1 VLLRDEDR
9 NIQVVPTRRVIR
21 AFLAVEAATFII
33 AALVHFGIL
42 TNADPHEAAATGES
56 VIAIALVIGLAL
68 TWVGLTSVA
77 TIGILAQGF
86 ALFGTLVGILT
97 IVAGVGPQSAADLGY
112 HVAISGVLLVG
123 VVVASRRLA

>member
-1 VLLRDEDR
+1 MLLRDEDR
-9 NIQVVPTRRVIR
+9 NVEVVPARRVIR
-21 AFLAVEAATFII
+21 AFLAFEAATFIV

-56 VIAIALVIGLAL
+56 VIAIALLIGLAL
-68 TWVGLTSVA
+68 TWVGLTSIA
-77 TIGILAQGF
+77 TVGILAQGF

-97 IVAGVGPQSAADLGY
+97 IVAGVGPQSAPDLAY
-112 HVAISGVLLVG
+112 HIAIGGVLLVG

>member
-9 NIQVVPTRRVIR
+9 KVDVVPTRRVIR
-21 AFLAVEAATFII
+21 AFLAFEAATFIV
-33 AALVHFGIL
+33 AALVHAGIL
-42 TNADPHEAAATGES
+42 TTADPHAAAATGES
-56 VIAIALVIGLAL
+56 VIAIALLIGLAL
-68 TWVGLTSVA
+68 TGAGLLAVA

-97 IVAGVGPQSAADLGY
+97 IIAGVGPQSGPDIAY

-123 VVVASRRLA
+123 VVVASRRLP

>member
-1 VLLRDEDR
+1 M
-9 NIQVVPTRRVIR
+9 IR
-21 AFLAVEAATFII
+21 AFLAFEAATFIV
-33 AALVHFGIL
+33 AALVHAGIL

-56 VIAIALVIGLAL
+56 VIAIALVIGLTL
-68 TWVGLTSVA
+68 TWTGLLSVA

-97 IVAGVGPQSAADLGY
+97 IIAGVGPQSWPDISY
-112 HVAISGVLLVG
+112 HVAISVVLLVG

>member
-1 VLLRDEDR
+1 MLLGDEDR
-9 NIQVVPTRRVIR
+9 QVQVVPTRRVIR
-21 AFLAVEAATFII
+21 AFLAVEALTFII
-33 AALVHFGIL
+33 AALVHAGIL

-68 TWVGLTSVA
+68 TWTGLTSVA
-77 TIGILAQGF
+77 TIGILTQGF

-97 IVAGVGPQSAADLGY
+97 IIAGVGPQSVADLAY

>member
-1 VLLRDEDR
+1 M
-9 NIQVVPTRRVIR
+9 IR
-21 AFLAVEAATFII
+21 AFLAFEAATFIL
-33 AALVHFGIL
+33 AALVHAGVQ

-56 VIAIALVIGLAL
+56 VIAIALVIGLVL
-68 TWVGLTSVA
+68 TWSGLTSVA

-97 IVAGVGPQSAADLGY
+97 IIAGVGPQSWPDIAY
-112 HVAISGVLLVG
+112 HVAISGVLLLG

>member
-1 VLLRDEDR
+1 MLLGDEDR
-9 NIQVVPTRRVIR
+9 QVEVVSTRRVIR
-21 AFLAVEAATFII
+21 AFLAGEAATFIL
-33 AALVHFGIL
+33 AALIHAGIL

-56 VIAIALVIGLAL
+56 VIAIALLMGLAL
-68 TWVGLTSVA
+68 TWAGLLSVA
-77 TIGILAQGF
+77 TLGILFQGF

-97 IVAGVGPQSAADLGY
+97 IIAGVGPQTLPDIAY

>member
-1 VLLRDEDR
+1 MLLRDEDR

-21 AFLAVEAATFII
+21 AFLAFEAATFII

-77 TIGILAQGF
+77 TIGIL
-86 ALFGTLVGILT
+86 T

>member
-1 VLLRDEDR
+1 M
-9 NIQVVPTRRVIR
+9 PTRRLIR
-21 AFLAVEAATFII
+21 AFLAGEAATFIV
-33 AALVHFGIL
+33 AALVHAGIL

-68 TWVGLTSVA
+68 TWAGLGSVA
-77 TIGILAQGF
+77 TIGILFQGF

-97 IVAGVGPQSAADLGY
+97 IIAGVGPQSWPDIAY
-112 HVAISGVLLVG
+112 HVAISGVLLLG

>member
-1 VLLRDEDR
+1 VLLGDEDR
-9 NIQVVPTRRVIR
+9 KVEVVSTRRVIR
-21 AFLAVEAATFII
+21 AFLAFEAATFIL
-33 AALVHFGIL
+33 AALVHTGIL

-68 TWVGLTSVA
+68 TWMGLTSVA

-97 IVAGVGPQSAADLGY
+97 IVAGVGPQSVPDIAY
-112 HVAISGVLLVG
+112 HVAISVVLIVG